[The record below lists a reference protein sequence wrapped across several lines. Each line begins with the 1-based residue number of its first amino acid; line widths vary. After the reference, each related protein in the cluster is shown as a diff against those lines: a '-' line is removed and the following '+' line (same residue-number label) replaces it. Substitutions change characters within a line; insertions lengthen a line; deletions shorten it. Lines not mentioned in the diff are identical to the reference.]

1 MAKYTSVLHQLL
13 RHVPRDEFR
22 AIVERHQGDKGVR
35 KLSCW
40 GQFVALFFG
49 QLTGQ
54 HSLRDLIT
62 TLDAGRKKLQQVGLG
77 AVSRSTLADANRK
90 RPQEIFGELF
100 GCLYQRCRRQAPG
113 QRFGFRHR
121 VYSLDATVIDLC
133 LKVFD
138 WAKFRKRKGAIKL
151 HLILDH
157 GGHIPS
163 FCVMTP
169 GREHEIE
176 VARGQRYEP
185 DSILSFDRA
194 YVDYHWFDQ
203 LHRQGVYFVTR
214 QKRNARYRV
223 LERRSVVPQP
233 GVTSDQ
239 VIRLTGKAA
248 QCLSTPLRRIGYR
261 DPETRQFYVFLTNLF
276 HLTAAEVAAIYKA
289 RWANRAVLQMGQAA
303 PEDQELSGDHGQCGD
318 DPGLGGAVC
327 VPAGGLREVSAAAP
341 RAPVRDFQALT
352 GHGPGV
358 PGSGSGVGLGSEKR
372 AKRGTKVE
380 TAELVRKTAKAFVC
394 RGIGVE

>member
-1 MAKYTSVLHQLL
+1 M
-13 RHVPRDEFR
+13 
-22 AIVERHQGDKGVR
+22 
-35 KLSCW
+35 
-40 GQFVALFFG
+40 
-49 QLTGQ
+49 
-54 HSLRDLIT
+54 IT

-100 GCLYQRCRRQAPG
+100 SCLYQRCRRQAPG

-233 GVTSDQ
+233 GGTSDQ

-289 RWANRAVLQMGQAA
+289 RWQIELFFKWVKQHLKIKSFLGTTANAVMTQVWVALCVYLLVAYVKFLLRPPGRLYEIFKRLQVTALEYLALGQVLAWEA
-303 PEDQELSGDHGQCGD
+303 KNGPKGAQKWRQRNLFGRRLK
-318 DPGLGGAVC
+318 PLFVGG
-327 VPAGGLREVSAAAP
+327 
-341 RAPVRDFQALT
+341 
-352 GHGPGV
+352 
-358 PGSGSGVGLGSEKR
+358 
-372 AKRGTKVE
+372 
-380 TAELVRKTAKAFVC
+380 
-394 RGIGVE
+394 

>member
-1 MAKYTSVLHQLL
+1 M
-13 RHVPRDEFR
+13 
-22 AIVERHQGDKGVR
+22 
-35 KLSCW
+35 
-40 GQFVALFFG
+40 
-49 QLTGQ
+49 
-54 HSLRDLIT
+54 
-62 TLDAGRKKLQQVGLG
+62 LDYGFTEYLLQQVGLG

-113 QRFGFRHR
+113 QRFAFRHR

-157 GGHIPS
+157 AGHIPS

-185 DSILSFDRA
+185 DRILTFDRA

-203 LHRQGVYFVTR
+203 LHRQGVSFVTR

-223 LERRSVVPQP
+223 LERRPVGPQP

-248 QCLSTPLRRIGYR
+248 GCLSTPLRRIGYR
-261 DPETRQFYVFLTNLF
+261 DSEAGQFYVFLTNLF
-276 HLTAAEVAAIYKA
+276 HLTAGEVAAIYKA
-289 RWANRAVLQMGQAA
+289 RWQIELFFKWVKQHLKIKSFLGTTANAVMTQVWVALCVYLLVAYVKFLLRPPGRLYEIFKRLQVTALEYRALGQVLAWEAKKGLKQA
-303 PEDQELSGDHGQCGD
+303 PKWRQRNLFGRRLK
-318 DPGLGGAVC
+318 PLFVGG
-327 VPAGGLREVSAAAP
+327 
-341 RAPVRDFQALT
+341 
-352 GHGPGV
+352 
-358 PGSGSGVGLGSEKR
+358 
-372 AKRGTKVE
+372 
-380 TAELVRKTAKAFVC
+380 
-394 RGIGVE
+394 